1 MKFFITLLT
10 VGYAGIAM
18 VFGAGAVCLLG
29 LASAEMWQAVAPGS
43 GAPIASRGAMAIVG

>member
-10 VGYAGIAM
+10 VVYACIAM

-29 LASAEMWQAVAPGS
+29 LA
-43 GAPIASRGAMAIVG
+43 